1 MLIKPINSSAKGSAM
16 QLEIRRIILFTS
28 GMTGMTRFYRDV
40 LGLKPLS
47 DEDGWKEFSAGAC
60 NIALHR
66 GKSAAGGRSPKI
78 AFYAADIAT
87 TRATLVRRGATM
99 GKIMSG
105 RDIDFC
111 DGKDPDG
118 NAFTISSRR

>member
-1 MLIKPINSSAKGSAM
+1 M

-28 GMTGMTRFYRDV
+28 DMAAMSRFYRDV

-47 DEDGWKEFSAGAC
+47 DEDGWKEFDAGAC
-60 NIALHR
+60 KIALHR
-66 GKSAAGGRSPKI
+66 GKAAPGSRSPKI
-78 AFYAADIAT
+78 AFYATDVAA
-87 TRATLVRRGATM
+87 TRAALVRRGATL